1 MVIHHPVSA
10 LDAVKLRKE
19 LDENRLMDRSAIVAA
34 SAKMARIIY
43 TLVVKDRTW

>member
-1 MVIHHPVSA
+1 MTLFFNKKNGGSIE
-10 LDAVKLRKE
+10 LRKE
-19 LDENRLMDRSAIVAA
+19 QDEDRLMDRSAIVAA